1 MVVVIYQVATAP
13 NIPRQPRGSPTR
25 PEQSDLN
32 DTITGLEATSKRV
45 DAERRIDADPS
56 HRIGD
61 PSKAQKENLKVRICD
76 QPALFLFHFA
86 INQAH
91 V

>member
-1 MVVVIYQVATAP
+1 MHQVATAP

-61 PSKAQKENLKVRICD
+61 PSKAQKVRHHPA
-76 QPALFLFHFA
+76 QPYGFGQSDPLHTTRGFLC
-86 INQAH
+86 
-91 V
+91 